1 MCYLDAQL
9 IWGRDGQ
16 ALVEEG
22 NVGDIFASSI
32 LTTVVPTW
40 SLVKKEKKKTFHD
53 SEVTQPRCHSLEVTN
68 LSEPHGIFLCV
79 HFLCHT

>member
-16 ALVEEG
+16 ALVEGG

-40 SLVKKEKKKTFHD
+40 SLVKKEKKKKTF
-53 SEVTQPRCHSLEVTN
+53 
-68 LSEPHGIFLCV
+68 
-79 HFLCHT
+79 